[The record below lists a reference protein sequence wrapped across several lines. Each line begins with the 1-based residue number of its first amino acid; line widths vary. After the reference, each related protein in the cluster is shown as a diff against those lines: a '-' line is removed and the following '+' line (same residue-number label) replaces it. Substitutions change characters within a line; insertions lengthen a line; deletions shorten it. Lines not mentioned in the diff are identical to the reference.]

1 MNNLQIGQLIRSL
14 RKENN
19 LSMSDLA
26 QKLDISQASIS
37 RIESGIQEAN
47 YALLSEICEQ
57 FGLTLSSFFLL
68 LENKVDTTI
77 KIPQDKSLQSEN
89 IDDELFNIIKNLS
102 EEQKGIICTVTTLY
116 QIINHKKN
124 LSFSYSNEN

>member
-19 LSMSDLA
+19 LSMSDFA

-77 KIPQDKSLQSEN
+77 KIPPLQSEN

-102 EEQKGIICTVTTLY
+102 EEQKKGLY
-116 QIINHKKN
+116 VLLLPYIR
-124 LSFSYSNEN
+124 

>member
-19 LSMSDLA
+19 LSMSDFA

-47 YALLSEICEQ
+47 YALLSEISEQ

-68 LENKVDTTI
+68 LENKVDINI

-89 IDDELFNIIKNLS
+89 IEDELFNIIKNLS
-102 EEQKGIICTVTTLY
+102 EEQKKGLY
-116 QIINHKKN
+116 VLLLPYIR
-124 LSFSYSNEN
+124 

>member
-57 FGLTLSSFFLL
+57 FGLTLSSFFYYWKTKLIQLL
-68 LENKVDTTI
+68 KFHKINLYKV
-77 KIPQDKSLQSEN
+77 KI
-89 IDDELFNIIKNLS
+89 
-102 EEQKGIICTVTTLY
+102 
-116 QIINHKKN
+116 
-124 LSFSYSNEN
+124 

>member
-19 LSMSDLA
+19 LSMSDFA

-102 EEQKGIICTVTTLY
+102 EEQKRDYMYCYFLY
-116 QIINHKKN
+116 QIIPHKKN
-124 LSFSYSNEN
+124 LSFSYLNEN

>member
-1 MNNLQIGQLIRSL
+1 MINVELKSYNMNNLQIGQLIRSL
-14 RKENN
+14 RKDNN

-47 YALLSEICEQ
+47 YTLLGEICEQ

-102 EEQKGIICTVTTLY
+102 EEQKKGLY
-116 QIINHKKN
+116 VLLLPYIR
-124 LSFSYSNEN
+124 

>member
-1 MNNLQIGQLIRSL
+1 MINVELKSYNMNNLQIGQLIRSL
-14 RKENN
+14 RKGNN

-47 YALLSEICEQ
+47 YTLLGEICEQ

-77 KIPQDKSLQSEN
+77 KIPQDKFLQSEN

-102 EEQKGIICTVTTLY
+102 EEQKKGLY
-116 QIINHKKN
+116 VLLLPYIR
-124 LSFSYSNEN
+124 

>member
-1 MNNLQIGQLIRSL
+1 MQIGQLIRSL

-77 KIPQDKSLQSEN
+77 KIPQDKSLLQSEN

-102 EEQKGIICTVTTLY
+102 EEQKKGLY
-116 QIINHKKN
+116 VLLLPYIR
-124 LSFSYSNEN
+124 

>member
-47 YALLSEICEQ
+47 YTLLGEICEQ

-77 KIPQDKSLQSEN
+77 KIPQDKFLQSEN
-89 IDDELFNIIKNLS
+89 IDDELFIIIKNLS
-102 EEQKGIICTVTTLY
+102 EEQKKGLY
-116 QIINHKKN
+116 VLLLPYIR
-124 LSFSYSNEN
+124 